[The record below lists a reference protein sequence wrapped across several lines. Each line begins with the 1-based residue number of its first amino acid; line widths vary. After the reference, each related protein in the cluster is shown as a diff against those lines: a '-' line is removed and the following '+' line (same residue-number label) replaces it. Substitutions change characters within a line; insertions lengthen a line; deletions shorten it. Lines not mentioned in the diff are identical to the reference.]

1 MGNLVKCVHAGIG
14 ATAASNPSL
23 VIGYLRQRLFKCTL
37 YSRLLALDLPAQELA
52 AVIFNTNGVAQGLH
66 QVQHLLCFGL
76 LFLAT
81 VAGHF
86 LENYAG
92 SFLVTH

>member
-1 MGNLVKCVHAGIG
+1 MRNLVECVYAGVG
-14 ATAASNPSL
+14 AAAAGDPCL
-23 VIGYLRQRLFKCTL
+23 VIGYLRQRLFKRTL
-37 YSRLLALDLPAQELA
+37 HGRFLALDLPAQELT
-52 AVIFNTNGVAQGLH
+52 AVIFNSNGVAQGLH

-86 LENYAG
+86 LENYSG
-92 SFLVTH
+92 CFLVTH